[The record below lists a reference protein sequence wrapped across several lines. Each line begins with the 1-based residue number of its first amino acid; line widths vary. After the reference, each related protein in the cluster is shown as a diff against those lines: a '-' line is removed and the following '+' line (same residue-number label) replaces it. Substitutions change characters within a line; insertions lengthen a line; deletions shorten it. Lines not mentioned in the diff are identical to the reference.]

1 MKNKRTHWLA
11 IGWHNNG
18 THISMFVSLL
28 MMTKMMMIY
37 ESKDEN
43 YHDDVDV
50 DVERDEHN

>member
-1 MKNKRTHWLA
+1 
-11 IGWHNNG
+11 
-18 THISMFVSLL
+18 

-43 YHDDVDV
+43 YHDDVDI

>member
-28 MMTKMMMIY
+28 MMMVMMMI
-37 ESKDEN
+37 DDID
-43 YHDDVDV
+43 HVDVDV
-50 DVERDEHN
+50 DVKRDERD

>member
-1 MKNKRTHWLA
+1 MKNKRTHCLA

>member
-43 YHDDVDV
+43 DHDDVDIG
-50 DVERDEHN
+50 VERDEHN

>member
-1 MKNKRTHWLA
+1 
-11 IGWHNNG
+11 
-18 THISMFVSLL
+18 

-43 YHDDVDV
+43 DHDDVDI